1 MKTQLLC
8 TFTDTEELTET
19 INKIVQAYEVV
30 FNKIYVFEDKNNNNE
45 LACTY
50 NVDVVNLGAILPGTI
65 SLHRK
70 KQTNTLYTINAI
82 NEVIKELNGG
92 KLDRKYPIPW
102 NNYYNTML
110 VTNSGGLITIKT
122 KLHKIIETQEWEK
135 THTFIE
141 GSINAKRNN
150 NISGKRFNQ
159 YALVAQLDRA
169 TDF

>member
-8 TFTDTEELTET
+8 TFTDTEQLTDT
-19 INKIVQAYEVV
+19 INTIVQAYQVV
-30 FNKIYVFEDKNNNNE
+30 FNKIYVFENKNDTNE

-50 NVDVVNLGAILPGTI
+50 NVDVVNLGSILPGTI

-110 VTNSGGLITIKT
+110 VTNSGGLVVINT
-122 KLHKIIETQEWEK
+122 KLHKIIDTQDWEK
-135 THTFIE
+135 RHTYIE
-141 GSINAKRNN
+141 GTIDAKNRR
-150 NISGKRFNQ
+150 NISGK
-159 YALVAQLDRA
+159 LD
-169 TDF
+169 

>member
-8 TFTDTEELTET
+8 TLTDTEELTET

-150 NISGKRFNQ
+150 NISGEKI
-159 YALVAQLDRA
+159 
-169 TDF
+169 

>member
-8 TFTDTEELTET
+8 TFTDKEQLTES
-19 INKIVQAYEVV
+19 INKIVQSYQVV
-30 FNKIYVFEDKNNNNE
+30 FNKIYVFENKNDENE

-50 NVDVVNLGAILPGTI
+50 NVDVVNLGNILPGTI

-70 KQTNTLYTINAI
+70 KQTNSLYTINAI

-110 VTNSGGLITIKT
+110 VTNSGGLVVINT
-122 KLHKIIETQEWEK
+122 KLHKIIDTQEWEK
-135 THTFIE
+135 THTYIE
-141 GSINAKRNN
+141 GTIDARNRK
-150 NISGKRFNQ
+150 NISGK
-159 YALVAQLDRA
+159 LD
-169 TDF
+169 

>member
-150 NISGKRFNQ
+150 NISGEKI
-159 YALVAQLDRA
+159 
-169 TDF
+169 

>member
-8 TFTDTEELTET
+8 TFTDKKELTET
-19 INKIVQAYEVV
+19 LNRVVQSYQVV
-30 FNKIYVFEDKNNNNE
+30 FNKIYVFENKNDENE

-50 NVDVVNLGAILPGTI
+50 NVDVVNLGNILPGTI

-70 KQTNTLYTINAI
+70 KQTNSLYTINAL

-110 VTNSGGLITIKT
+110 VTNSGGLVVINT
-122 KLHKIIETQEWEK
+122 KLHKIIDTQEWEK
-135 THTFIE
+135 THTYIE
-141 GSINAKRNN
+141 GSIDAKKDI
-150 NISGKRFNQ
+150 NISGK
-159 YALVAQLDRA
+159 LD
-169 TDF
+169 

>member
-8 TFTDTEELTET
+8 TFTDTEQMTES
-19 INKIVQAYEVV
+19 INKIVHAYECV
-30 FNKIYVFEDKNNNNE
+30 FNKIYVFENKNDSNE

-50 NVDVVNLGAILPGTI
+50 NVDVVNLGSILPGTI

-70 KQTNTLYTINAI
+70 KQTNSLYTINAI

-110 VTNSGGLITIKT
+110 VTNSGGLVVINT
-122 KLHKIIETQEWEK
+122 KLHKIIDTQEWEK
-135 THTFIE
+135 THTYIE
-141 GSINAKRNN
+141 GSIDAKRNI
-150 NISGKRFNQ
+150 NISGK
-159 YALVAQLDRA
+159 LD
-169 TDF
+169 